1 MAKNDKTREELIA
14 ENEELKIRLIEC
26 EETLNAIQ
34 NGEVDAVLVDT
45 PTGAQTFTLK
55 GADYIYRVLIEEMNQ
70 GVAILT
76 PDYTIYYC
84 NSQLASMSK
93 IPLEKMFGRKITEF
107 IPEFKSNEFLKK
119 CAIENCKEEIS
130 FRAIDGT
137 VLPIELSSQV
147 IEDVDSIYM
156 IITDLSY
163 YKQTEKEL
171 NKLVENLKD
180 SNDELRQFAYIT
192 SHDLQEPLRTMGSY
206 AGLLKHRYEGK
217 LDKDADEFIEY
228 MVSAAIRMQQMIQ
241 GLLDYSR
248 IGTRGQFKE
257 FNAEEALNIAL
268 SNLKSSIKEF
278 NGEVNY
284 DPLPVI
290 FADPDQIT
298 SVFQNL
304 IGNAL
309 KFRKEGVPPRIHISV
324 TKDEDNNEYIFSVSD
339 NGIGMEE
346 QYTDKIFEVF
356 KRLHAIGEYSV
367 AGIGLA
373 IVNKMIHNHGGRVWV
388 KSELGVGSMFYFTLP
403 LNKMDNLK

>member
-1 MAKNDKTREELIA
+1 MVEKNKTREELLA

-45 PTGAQTFTLK
+45 PKGAQTFTLK

-93 IPLEKMFGRKITEF
+93 IPLEKMFGKNITEF
-107 IPEFKSNEFLKK
+107 IPEFEYNKLSKK
-119 CAIENCKEEIS
+119 CTIESCKEELS
-130 FRAIDGT
+130 LRAIDGT
-137 VLPIELSSQV
+137 VLPIELSAQLL
-147 IEDVDSIYM
+147 EDIDSIYM

-163 YKQTEKEL
+163 YKQTEKKL
-171 NKLVENLKD
+171 NKLVENLRD

-206 AGLLKHRYEGK
+206 AGLLKRRYEGK

-248 IGTRGQFKE
+248 IGTKGQFKE
-257 FNAEEALNIAL
+257 FNAEESLTDAL
-268 SNLKSSIKEF
+268 SNLKSSINEF
-278 NGEVNY
+278 DGEVTY
-284 DPLPVI
+284 DSFPVI

-309 KFRKEGVPPRIHISV
+309 KFRKEGVPPRIHISA
-324 TKDEDNNEYIFSVSD
+324 TKDENNDEYVFSVSD

-356 KRLHAIGEYSV
+356 KRLHAIGEYSG

-373 IVNKMIHNHGGRVWV
+373 IVNKMIHNYGGRVWV
-388 KSELGVGSMFYFTLP
+388 KSKLGVGSTFYFTIP
-403 LNKMDNLK
+403 FQH